1 MRTTSHDA
9 AVNAAAGDGR
19 WIATVVASAIGMLAI
34 GVSLGS
40 GGSLPHDPSSV
51 VPPSRTAPAHVSTAL
66 MSRADSPEANPASS
80 PTPPASEAIPPAAVA
95 ATDDAPD
102 RATPAPSLTR
112 LIKINTAT
120 ASELELLPGIG
131 PAMAAR
137 IITHRTEKGPFRSKS
152 DLDQV
157 RGVGEKTLERLL
169 PLVSFELPAAAA
181 SASNGR

>member
-1 MRTTSHDA
+1 
-9 AVNAAAGDGR
+9 
-19 WIATVVASAIGMLAI
+19 
-34 GVSLGS
+34 
-40 GGSLPHDPSSV
+40 
-51 VPPSRTAPAHVSTAL
+51 
-66 MSRADSPEANPASS
+66 MSRADSPEANAASS
-80 PTPPASEAIPPAAVA
+80 SPQPATETIPLAAA
-95 ATDDAPD
+95 ASADDALD
-102 RATPAPSLTR
+102 RTTPAPSLTR

-181 SASNGR
+181 SASSGR